1 MPDFDK
7 DLNPIL
13 ANTDTS
19 PLDLPNPATPVPHSY
34 ADLGGG
40 RGAQGSAMDSFFGN
54 GPVVSNM
61 LPTVTAKELYENR
74 RYGTYASNIIDL
86 EDQKAYAQSGWDK
99 AANGILKG
107 LNLAGTTV
115 AGSFGMLVG
124 AAKAPFSGRLADIWD
139 NPIMRE
145 LDEWNN
151 EVDQVYLPNYYTNAE
166 NNAAWY
172 STDNWFKTN
181 WLFDKLIKNSGFAVG
196 AMVSGNIANAGLIRA
211 GAALGKAAA
220 AGATAAEASQAFKLF
235 TPLLKNTSRAFSAGK
250 NIEAAAVLEKEISSI
265 ADITAKSSKLA
276 EIAKQTNK
284 FANFG
289 DTGRRTLVAAYSSA
303 GEASFEALQ
312 TSNQYRDGLIE
323 DYKSKHGGLDPVGE
337 DLDNINEMS
346 EKVGKTS
353 FFGNLALLSV
363 TEYVQLP
370 KLLGSNYSSSR
381 QAANSLLGRTDDVL
395 MKDGKYIAAPRST
408 TKFGKVYDKITDVG
422 KYVFDP
428 KEAAQEIGQYALQV
442 GTNNYFNKAY
452 QTNVADEWVDGFL
465 YGFVGRGE
473 DGEGVGAFVS
483 KEGMESAL
491 MGGLTGGLMQARG
504 TFQESRAT
512 KNNTQQFLSQI
523 NTAPSF
529 QKAFKER
536 MQAINRGVVLQQQ
549 QQDAIVQG
557 DKLEAKD
564 LDADMMHNYLAPRI
578 KYGRFGMVLDDIAE
592 LRTQAMSEKGFGSLK
607 EEGVAN
613 INDTVDTYLARLSLF
628 ENTAKNIEELYKSL
642 NLRYGGQIDE
652 SGRRLYTDEVIDK
665 MVYAASKVA
674 DYDLRIPQVAENLVN
689 SNIRIEDAIKT
700 SIDGPVED
708 SKKAEIDV
716 LSQIDGTNSLNK
728 DELKLDFFE
737 VRELNARRKKFLDE
751 YNDIKSKPAE
761 YREAE
766 AIPDQPV
773 DENVE
778 KTTVKIKTVS
788 GEEEY
793 EIGTEYFLG
802 KVVKKDDKGNVFNL
816 FPKLTILGENEDG
829 TIKIKDSNGKLH
841 DMTRNELLG
850 YKLGK
855 VSDTL
860 TNKKAKWFLENSKNI
875 FEFNFG
881 KGKKVQGTLRYSHKE
896 GILEFTY
903 VNSKGE
909 EKSIE
914 VTGDQFVAKNGFL
927 DPMIKKVG
935 EYTASEQ
942 QLLEQFAAQQDPRK
956 VDKRAARLSVLN
968 ELFEEVDKNQKKV
981 TTLLEQKKNEFETIS
996 KELKTLE
1003 EKIASGDL
1011 TKRNNFKAS
1020 TNRAI
1025 KAANRLSRMQEQ
1037 LRLEIESLEAERDEA
1052 ELTLQ
1057 WISDVADNIDELPT
1071 DSKEFLEEI
1080 KSSVSLVEDYIL
1092 STGKTIN
1099 DLSDLVNRAE
1109 EALESAIDMLRGWI
1123 NQFEKAYPKVP
1134 TILGQEW
1141 VDFLKA
1147 NPNFLKLAPKFKED
1161 LAMLEDIVAQT
1172 EDFTIKPKE
1181 EEIKNLRD
1189 KIENLQEGL
1198 AFAEKELKIKALI
1211 VSRFEQV
1218 AKDYQKQEEQKAR
1231 ILKNEA
1237 LIAEV
1242 LGSAD
1247 PGLQTRAY
1255 DSSYEAVPKK
1265 SDIAVVTSTKVPS
1278 KSDQPHVKR
1287 ANLFGIKFPKL
1298 KNRNKIKGVVI
1309 SAKNEAEFGLGGL
1322 TQHLKE
1328 VSDLPEAEKAKID
1341 PSKTVALVMVVETK
1355 SGSYRPVDVDGNVI
1369 DEPSFDNAIYQAFPD
1384 PSLEWSEQYGGGSMF
1399 RKETA
1404 DNKTRLDYYK
1414 GEYAAWHSEM
1424 LNNPTNLPHSIEA
1437 SFGKPEIPTKLDESG
1452 KEVKLYDTRTPVS
1465 NAGLINESDLQ
1476 TAPVIFIPTTNN
1488 IVSKGSTFFDS
1499 PLGRPFLKLA
1509 NAYVKLM
1516 NRKLTS
1522 NEASTIYDA
1531 IYQLS
1536 LDVNENG
1543 NAKSEKSKRLINWLK
1558 SIIYWGTPKNVA
1570 GYNSV
1575 FFDRTEEGLKIFFSG
1590 KEKSYFFTPQ
1600 SIKDNKDEILTIL
1613 GGMYNNINSGL
1624 TDKDDLW
1631 NQPYEEIIGFDKDG
1645 NPIARE
1651 VDGKAY
1657 WPNYQTYLLSGKG
1670 RKPEELPLSVQMRP
1684 LADEN
1689 DVNRDGVY
1697 FTLTDTA
1704 DTERYNKPPKPV
1716 TPLTPVGAAPVVAPA
1731 QKPLPAENPPVTP
1744 AVTAQ
1749 ATLDFKLNGSENT
1762 IAIGNNGDATFT
1774 LDINKYIDSNG
1785 AEGFGVTAKGE
1796 TVQALMTNK
1805 GYTQEQAVDAIN
1817 KYIASKVKPIVDAEI
1832 ARRQAPVAPA
1842 PQAAPVVTDA
1852 ARVIGVDYVIENK
1865 EITVDHPK
1873 GETATP
1879 IIDYKAAP
1887 KESYEGTKVKVLNT
1901 IADTVEAEVTYPD
1914 GEKFTET
1921 FDRIDFENKVFKIAA
1936 AEEVKPAEPAPAPVT
1951 AEPAKTATP
1960 SAADMAL
1967 IREQM
1972 RNMSAKTPLRKKI
1985 EQEVKNFKPENWN
1998 KVEKWLKANFPNIP
2012 VYRVKNI
2019 IQATNGQQAWGM
2031 FKDGAIYIYENA
2043 EVGTAYHEVFHA
2055 VWRMFSDPVEQAAV
2069 IAEVKARKGMEN
2081 ATEED
2086 IEELLAEEFRDYV
2099 QFKKVP
2105 GKPAKGR
2112 PYIVKLFN
2120 DMVNFIKEFF
2130 TGKKAKSNTEELFKK
2145 IGSGYYANSNTYQ
2158 SSLAFAKQG
2167 IIDVEEAYASSDSA
2181 FRIKGIPANEVNDIM
2196 QQMTYTTLT
2205 DLIRDNK
2212 SLFTIPKL
2220 KRENRKELY
2229 ERLLADMQETVLGSA
2244 KAAEANVLNG
2254 TFTEAQAQPFYDS
2267 AFTLWKKVT
2276 DNWEDIKKKH
2286 EEYLKMYDIEFD
2298 ENDQVQ
2304 MTSDERSKETG
2315 WMDAT
2320 KIDSFKKANGAIKLL
2335 LSTIPI
2341 VTNNND
2347 FVYSNIN
2354 GVRLL
2359 PTSQV
2364 FMSLMNNLH
2373 TSLTIDEMMERLRDM
2388 AKNDPN
2394 YRTLYSRLTNTSYKS
2409 DTLDLGNI
2417 SEVHDGQLL
2426 AAFWRTFKKQNPDV
2440 KNVYIFENG
2449 DIEVGDSSLSTAARQ
2464 VASEYVEN
2472 FKKVLTGTNPYFT
2485 YSNERKAYI
2494 GKPEG
2499 IKDVKEGF
2507 KKASNEIELIDRM
2520 IAFLD
2525 TIGIDFKRD
2534 EIVKLPGD
2542 KQDTFKAS
2550 VNGIIA
2556 SIEKAKNIAT
2566 ISGKVLDF
2574 QGRFMSLSTL
2584 RAAINNPEF
2593 DSTFFNVKGERVQ
2606 SFIGTNAS
2614 SDLFDALSQV
2624 QNKSELANTP
2634 YAYLLTDEFAQ
2645 FSVIMDKMFNKE
2657 TGDRIKRTEDILKP
2671 GYVDGTVNQKNGK
2684 KKESSKLNYKER
2696 LVQEINMNL
2705 KGYYYNLVPGDASIE
2720 WMTYMTNHVSAES
2733 LLSGFSRANDIF
2745 KGYFLSEFA
2754 LAKSNRPIASL
2765 KGRKETD
2772 LRFLKPILGEELHN
2786 QIIKEKGT
2794 PEEVYSKYERKIN
2807 KALEDFI
2814 TKDADNTKASL
2825 FDYGIIKPS
2834 EKGYNVENIA
2844 FSETE
2849 QLTDAVLN
2857 RQLNALS
2864 INYMINNIEM
2874 HKLLYSDP
2882 YQYKDELKRVKSFNS
2897 PRQAIINGSK
2907 PMNAAF
2913 NNIWNKGRDAN
2924 DIGRT
2929 NFIRDYFRTATIED
2943 VLSTS
2948 DLQDYGVFEET
2959 DGGGIISFKAY
2970 RNFRIR
2976 AGEWNDEEEQQFIYD
2991 VAYEKIQKKLPLNS
3005 EEQKRYDKGNP
3016 KVQSAYTPL
3025 KPIVSGNKANGK
3037 SYNDVLLDKFALY
3050 PLSYRVAH
3058 ELNSKSNAVK
3068 QHDKMQKEDID
3079 YTVFGTGRK
3088 VGAEKLNP
3096 IYNEDGSFN
3105 NAEYEGII
3113 NVPFGIMSIQ
3123 SEVPSKDTPLVT
3135 RGSQATKLVTMDYME
3150 AGVPTDFQTGKD
3162 FNTRFKAWK
3171 ALKTEEAKE
3180 KASPLYKEIKNNQT
3194 LLTETMKEGFFQ
3206 LMKEMGIT
3214 ESVSK
3219 GIKSF
3224 KITNFD
3230 KAAKTLRGEI
3240 LKREV
3245 NDNIEDALA
3254 GFLNGEAVLEATP
3267 AYQQVRNILYSIAD
3281 KRVISPKISGGQKVQ
3296 IPSTFFEENRLKAEG
3311 KEGKAFSSE
3320 ILEFYKDEDGKRVC
3334 EIMVGRWFNTSM
3346 SDEALL
3352 EYLNNTPEG
3361 QKVLAGVAF
3370 RIPTQKQNSIDV
3382 FRIKKFLPKEFGD
3395 SVVIPSA
3402 LVKKVGSDFD
3412 IDKLSIYFKNVLVNA
3427 KGEPKIVPFFGYG
3440 EQAKK
3445 KISEW
3450 LITNELETLFDV
3462 NKEDPNAIDNLTQ
3475 EDEEKDLADID
3486 KYYKKSLE
3494 NAYIESMEKL
3504 ITHPLN
3510 FKRLTTP
3517 NSADQ
3522 LKNLSKKITKKLGFE
3537 AFDYSSTSNMLSRR
3551 FMSRLRHA
3559 FVTGKYAI
3567 GIAAV
3572 SQTNHSL
3579 NQRQPIY
3586 IDINRFDNLDAVDKH
3601 WLTTGTGRR
3610 EDIDIKFDKFNMIE
3624 VDGKM
3629 VPTLSMIENAAGQ
3642 DISDINGQFID
3653 GYVDISK
3660 GPWIM
3665 ELGATPNV
3673 ASTWLF
3679 LAKVGV
3685 PIDTIANFMNQPIVR
3700 DYLRSIESAGY
3711 SYLFMEDFV
3720 TLAKDNYKS
3729 NSVIS
3734 KKSLPSSAA
3743 LFEMVGNKELDNE
3756 QKAQQQFILD
3766 EFLKYAKMAEQ
3777 LFNVTQGSNFDT
3789 STFNDPY
3796 LVFKKEQQL
3805 IKAQRSIISS
3815 VDKILESSFI
3825 GPLYTTILDVRKSF
3839 AEILKSD
3846 QPAVRDVVQT
3856 VLMDYIDLPDNEFVQ
3871 VARKVVNDLFDW
3883 AVQIDRKLNTQV
3895 QNILLS
3901 DNNAAKEITDFVTP
3915 IVNNDQHPLFN
3926 NLVVKSL
3933 IPKFADAKDS
3943 GKTNNLKIKNKDNKV
3958 YDQNKMIYA
3967 FQELREYLKAEN
3979 SPLYG
3984 KLVRLAVLQSGLS
3997 NSPISFTSLIPYEDF
4012 KEIYNKTI
4020 STLETF
4026 PNLKNFAD
4034 LKVFQ
4039 RNNWNNDDYVP
4050 YRKGRL
4056 RLNEIFMSSYY
4067 TELSFGS
4074 KEDLTR
4080 DIKAGRI
4087 PQVIRIDSRSAQA
4100 DSDVIVYSWEVGTK
4114 KEIREKRAKGDFSFI
4129 QKGLFK
4135 KVYTGNDP
4143 LIYPGKKGNSQYI
4156 YKMINAWGDSFRAN
4170 EFYDSARKSVV
4181 DNGFLKVNNEV
4192 SDETIVAYFEG
4203 SVPAEVTSKPVPPK
4217 PTTENPETSVTP
4229 REQEIKDKIELFEM
4243 VVNSGNAKPEDYKIL
4258 NALYTELGKI
4268 VKSKC

>member
-40 RGAQGSAMDSFFGN
+40 KAQGAIDSFFGN

-61 LPTVTAKELYENR
+61 LPTVSARELYENR
-74 RYGTYASNIIDL
+74 RYGTYSSDIIDI

-99 AANGILKG
+99 AANGVLKG

-115 AGSFGMLVG
+115 AGSFGMLLG

-139 NPIMRE
+139 NPIMRS

-151 EVDQVYLPNYYTNAE
+151 EVDQYYLPNYYTNVE
-166 NNAAWY
+166 KNAAWY

-196 AMVSGNIANAGLIRA
+196 AMVSGNIANAGLLRA
-211 GAALGKAAA
+211 GASLGRAAA

-235 TPLLKNTSRAFSAGK
+235 TPVLRNTARAFSAGK
-250 NIEAAAVLEKEISSI
+250 NIEAAAILEKEISSI
-265 ADITAKSSKLA
+265 ADITARSSKLA
-276 EIAKQTNK
+276 EIAKQANK
-284 FANFG
+284 FAGIG
-289 DTGRRTLVAAYSSA
+289 DTGRRTLIAAYSSA
-303 GEASFEALQ
+303 GESSFEALQ
-312 TSNQYRDGLIE
+312 TANQYRDGLIE
-323 DYKSKHGGLDPVGE
+323 DYKSKHGGLDPTGE
-337 DLDNINEMS
+337 DLDNINEMA

-353 FFGNLALLSV
+353 FFGNMALLSV

-370 KLLGSNYSSSR
+370 KILGSSYSSSR

-395 MKDGKYIAAPRST
+395 MKDGKYIAAPSAT
-408 TKFGKVYDKITDVG
+408 TRFGKVYDKVTGVG
-422 KYVFDP
+422 RYIFDP
-428 KEAAQEIGQYALQV
+428 KEAAQELGQYALQV

-452 QTNVADEWVDGFL
+452 QSKAADEWVDGFL

-491 MGGLTGGLMQARG
+491 MGGLTGGLMQAKG
-504 TFQESRAT
+504 TFQETRAT

-523 NTAPSF
+523 NSAPSF
-529 QKAFKER
+529 QKAFQER
-536 MQAINRGVVLQQQ
+536 LQAINRGVVLQQQ
-549 QQDAIVQG
+549 QQDAVIQG

-564 LDADMMHNYLAPRI
+564 LDADIMHNYLAPRI
-578 KYGRFGMVLDDIAE
+578 KYGRFDMVMDDIAE
-592 LRTQAMSEKGFGSLK
+592 LRSQAMTEQGLASLK
-607 EEGVAN
+607 EQGMAN
-613 INDTVDTYLARLSLF
+613 INDTVDTYMARLSAF

-642 NLRYGGQIDE
+642 NLRYGGQLDDQ
-652 SGRRLYTDEVIDK
+652 GRRLYTDDVIDK

-674 DYDLRIPQVAENLVN
+674 DYDLRIPQVASSLVN
-689 SNIRIEDAIKT
+689 KGIVLEDALDAAVRGTEEEAQKSETDIMSK
-700 SIDGPVED
+700 IDGLE
-708 SKKAEIDV
+708 
-716 LSQIDGTNSLNK
+716 SLDK
-728 DELKLDFFE
+728 DNLKRDFIE
-737 VRELNARRKKFLDE
+737 TRELTLRRKKFLDE
-751 YNDIKSKPAE
+751 YNDIKDKPQE
-761 YREAE
+761 YREADSV
-766 AIPDQPV
+766 PDQPDDESV
-773 DENVE
+773 D
-778 KTTVKIKTVS
+778 KTKIKIKTKT
-788 GEEEY
+788 GEDEF

-802 KVVKKDDKGNVFNL
+802 RVVKNDKDGNEVYG
-816 FPKLTILGENEDG
+816 FPRLTILGENEDG

-841 DMTRNELLG
+841 DMTKAELANF
-850 YKLGK
+850 KLGK
-855 VSDTL
+855 VSTTL
-860 TNKKAKWFLENSKNI
+860 ANKKAKYYLENVNNL

-881 KGKKVQGTLRYSHKE
+881 KGNKVTGRLEYSPKE
-896 GILEFTY
+896 GILEFVY
-903 VNSKGE
+903 KNKKGE
-909 EKSIE
+909 TKTIE
-914 VTGDQFVAKNGFL
+914 VTGDQFVPRNGFL
-927 DPMIKKVG
+927 DPMIKKIG
-935 EYTASEQ
+935 ELTAAER
-942 QLLEQFAAQQDPRK
+942 QLTEQFAAEQDSRK
-956 VDKRAARLSVLN
+956 IDKRAARLQILN
-968 ELFEEVDKNQKKV
+968 DLFEEVDVNYKRATK
-981 TTLLEQKKNEFETIS
+981 LLEQKKNELSTITS
-996 KELKTLE
+996 ELKVLE
-1003 EKIASGDL
+1003 EKIASGDI
-1011 TKRNNFKAS
+1011 TKRNNFKSS
-1020 TNRAI
+1020 TNKAI

-1037 LRLEIESLEAERDEA
+1037 LRLEIESLEAERSEA
-1052 ELTLQ
+1052 EMALE
-1057 WISDVADNIDELPT
+1057 WISDLASNLDELPT
-1071 DSKEFLEEI
+1071 DSREFLSELKEQKTI
-1080 KSSVSLVEDYIL
+1080 LEDLIL
-1092 STGKTIN
+1092 ENGKTIN
-1099 DLSDLVNRAE
+1099 DLSDLINRAE
-1109 EALESAIDMLRGWI
+1109 DSIKSAVDLLRRWI
-1123 NQFEKAYPKVP
+1123 NQFEQAYPKVP
-1134 TILGQEW
+1134 TVLGQEW

-1161 LAMLEDIVAQT
+1161 LAMLEDMVSQV

-1181 EEIKNLRD
+1181 EEVAELRSELEKLQDSIK
-1189 KIENLQEGL
+1189 E
-1198 AFAEKELKIKALI
+1198 AEQQLKIKNAI
-1211 VSRFEQV
+1211 VEKFEQV
-1218 AKDYQKQEEQKAR
+1218 AREYKKQEEQKAR
-1231 ILKNEA
+1231 ILNNEA

-1255 DSSYEAVPKK
+1255 DSSYEPVPKK

-1278 KSDQPHVKR
+1278 NSNQPHVKR
-1287 ANLFGIKFPKL
+1287 ANLFGVKFPKL
-1298 KNRNKIKGVVI
+1298 KNRSKIKGVIV
-1309 SAKNEAEFGLGGL
+1309 SAKNEADFGLGGL
-1322 TQHLKE
+1322 TQHLKD
-1328 VSDLPEAEKAKID
+1328 VSDLPEAEKAKLD

-1369 DEPSFDNAIYQAFPD
+1369 DEPSVDNAIYQAFPD

-1404 DNKTRLDYYK
+1404 ENKTRLDYYK
-1414 GEYAAWHSEM
+1414 GEYAAWHSEI

-1437 SFGKPEIPTKLDESG
+1437 SFGKPDIPTRLDESG
-1452 KEVKLYDTRTPVS
+1452 KEIKVYDTRTPVAD
-1465 NAGLINESDLQ
+1465 AGLINETDLQ
-1476 TAPVIFIPTTNN
+1476 TAPVVYIPTTNN
-1488 IVSKGSTFFDS
+1488 VVSKGSTFFDS

-1522 NEASTIYDA
+1522 NEASTIYEA

-1536 LDVNENG
+1536 LDIDKNG
-1543 NAKSEKSKRLINWLK
+1543 NAKSEESKRLINWLK

-1645 NPIARE
+1645 KPVVRE
-1651 VDGKAY
+1651 VDGNPY

-1689 DVNRDGVY
+1689 DVNRDGIY
-1697 FTLTDTA
+1697 FTLTDTV

-1716 TPLTPVGAAPVVAPA
+1716 TPLTPVGATPA
-1731 QKPLPAENPPVTP
+1731 AKPIPAEAPSATPV
-1744 AVTAQ
+1744 VTAQ
-1749 ATLDFKLNGSENT
+1749 ATSDFDLNGGENT
-1762 IAIGNNGDATFT
+1762 IAIGNNGDSTFT
-1774 LDINKYIDSNG
+1774 LNIDEYITSNG
-1785 AEGFGVTAKGE
+1785 AKGFSVTAKGE
-1796 TVQALMTNK
+1796 TVQALMANK
-1805 GYTQEQAVDAIN
+1805 GYTQEQAVDAIT
-1817 KYIASKVKPIVDAEI
+1817 KYIGSRIKPVVDAEI
-1832 ARRQAPVAPA
+1832 AKRQAPVEE
-1842 PQAAPVVTDA
+1842 APVV
-1852 ARVIGVDYVIENK
+1852 G
-1865 EITVDHPK
+1865 
-1873 GETATP
+1873 
-1879 IIDYKAAP
+1879 
-1887 KESYEGTKVKVLNT
+1887 
-1901 IADTVEAEVTYPD
+1901 
-1914 GEKFTET
+1914 
-1921 FDRIDFENKVFKIAA
+1921 
-1936 AEEVKPAEPAPAPVT
+1936 EEVKPAEPAPAAPV
-1951 AEPAKTATP
+1951 EPAKIIPP

-1985 EQEVKNFKPENWN
+1985 EQDIKKFKPENWS
-1998 KVEKWLKANFPNIP
+1998 KVEKWLKTNFPNIP

-2069 IAEVKARKGMEN
+2069 IAEVRSRKGMEN
-2081 ATEED
+2081 ATEEE

-2105 GKPAKGR
+2105 GKPDKGR
-2112 PYIVKLFN
+2112 PYILKLFT
-2120 DMVNFIKEFF
+2120 DMINFIKEFF
-2130 TGKKAKSNTEELFKK
+2130 TGNKAKTNTEELFKK
-2145 IGSGYYANSNTYQ
+2145 IGSGYYAKSNTYQ
-2158 SSLAFAKQG
+2158 SSLAFAKRG
-2167 IIDVEEAYASSDSA
+2167 IIDIEEAYASSDSA
-2181 FRIKGIPANEVNDIM
+2181 FRIKGIPANEVHEIM

-2205 DLIRDNK
+2205 DLIKDNK

-2220 KRENRKELY
+2220 KGENKAKLY
-2229 ERLLADMQETVLGSA
+2229 ERLLADMQETVLQPA
-2244 KAAEANVLNG
+2244 KAAEALVDDKKL
-2254 TFTEAQAQPFYDS
+2254 TAEQAQPVYDS
-2267 AFTLWKKVT
+2267 AFALWKKVT

-2286 EEYLKMYDIEFD
+2286 EEYLKTYDIEFD
-2298 ENDQVQ
+2298 ENDQLQ
-2304 MTSDERSKETG
+2304 MTSDERSKESG

-2354 GVRLL
+2354 GVKLL

-2373 TSLTIDEMMERLRDM
+2373 TSRTIDDMMERLRDM

-2394 YRTLYSRLTNTSYKS
+2394 YRTLYLRLTNTSYDS
-2409 DTLDLGNI
+2409 NTLDLANI
-2417 SEVHDGQLL
+2417 SEVHDGQIL

-2449 DIEVGDSSLSTAARQ
+2449 DIEVGDSTLASAARQ

-2472 FKKVLTGTNPYFT
+2472 FKKVLAGTNPYFT
-2485 YSNERKAYI
+2485 YSTERKAYI

-2507 KKASNEIELIDRM
+2507 KKASNESELLDRM
-2520 IAFLD
+2520 IAFLG
-2525 TIGIDFKRD
+2525 TIGIDFKKQ

-2556 SIEKAKNIAT
+2556 SIEKSENIAT
-2566 ISGKVLDF
+2566 ISGKVLAF
-2574 QGRFMSLSTL
+2574 QGRLLGLSTI
-2584 RAAINNPEF
+2584 RASIDNPEF

-2606 SFIGTNAS
+2606 SFIGTNAA
-2614 SDLFDALSQV
+2614 SDLFDVLSQV
-2624 QNKSELANTP
+2624 QNKSELAKTP
-2634 YAYLLTDEFAQ
+2634 YAYLLTDEYSQ
-2645 FSVIMDKMFNKE
+2645 FSVIMDKIFNKQ
-2657 TGDRIKRTEDILKP
+2657 TGDRIARTEDILKP

-2696 LVQEINMNL
+2696 LIQEINMNL
-2705 KGYYYNLVPGDASIE
+2705 KGYYYNLIPGDASLE
-2720 WMTYMTNHVSAES
+2720 WMTYMTNHVSADS
-2733 LLSGFSRANDIF
+2733 LLSGFSRVNEIF

-2754 LAKSNRPIASL
+2754 LAKSDRPIASV

-2772 LRFLKPILGEELHN
+2772 LRFFKPILGEELHN
-2786 QIIKEKGT
+2786 EIIKEKGT
-2794 PEEVYSKYERKIN
+2794 PEEVYNKYEKKIN
-2807 KALEDFI
+2807 KALENFI
-2814 TKDADNTKASL
+2814 TKDANDTKAVL

-2834 EKGYNVENIA
+2834 EKGYVIENVA
-2844 FSETE
+2844 FAETE
-2849 QLTDAVLN
+2849 ELTDAVLN

-2864 INYMINNIEM
+2864 INYAINNIEM

-2882 YQYKDELKRVKSFNS
+2882 YQYKDELKRIKSFNS

-2907 PMNAAF
+2907 QMNAAF
-2913 NNIWNKGRDAN
+2913 DNIYNKWLDAN

-2929 NFIRDYFRTATIED
+2929 NFIRDYFRTTTLED
-2943 VLSTS
+2943 VISTS
-2948 DLQDYGVFEET
+2948 DLEDYGTFEET

-2991 VAYEKIQKKLPLNS
+2991 IAYEKTQKKLPLTS
-3005 EEQKRYDKGNP
+3005 AEQKRYDKGNP
-3016 KVQSAYTPL
+3016 KIQSAYTPI

-3037 SYNDVLLDKFALY
+3037 SYNDVMLDKFALY

-3058 ELNSKSNAVK
+3058 ELNVNSNAVK
-3068 QHDKMQKEDID
+3068 QYDKMQREDID
-3079 YTVFGTGRK
+3079 YVVFNTGRK

-3105 NAEYEGII
+3105 NAEYEGLV
-3113 NVPFGIMSIQ
+3113 NVPFGIISIQ
-3123 SEVPSKDTPLVT
+3123 SEVPSKDEAYVT

-3150 AGVPTDFQTGKD
+3150 AGVPTDFESGKD
-3162 FNTRFKAWK
+3162 FNTRFKAWS
-3171 ALKTEEAKE
+3171 ALKTEDAKE

-3194 LLTETMKEGFFQ
+3194 LLMETMKEGFSQ
-3206 LMKEMGIT
+3206 LLKEMGIT
-3214 ESVSK
+3214 ESVDSK
-3219 GIKSF
+3219 GVKSF
-3224 KITNFD
+3224 KITNFE
-3230 KAAKTLRGEI
+3230 KVAKTLRSEI
-3240 LKREV
+3240 LKREI
-3245 NDNIEDALA
+3245 NDNINDALT

-3311 KEGKAFSSE
+3311 KEGRVFSASDDV
-3320 ILEFYKDEDGKRVC
+3320 LGFYKDEDGKRVC

-3346 SDEALL
+3346 SDDELL
-3352 EYLNNTPEG
+3352 DYLNNTPEG

-3440 EQAKK
+3440 EQAKN
-3445 KISEW
+3445 KINEW
-3450 LITNELETLFDV
+3450 LVNNELLTLFDV
-3462 NKEDPNAIDNLTQ
+3462 KKEDPNAIENLTE

-3504 ITHPLN
+3504 ITHPSN

-3522 LKNLSKKITKKLGFE
+3522 MKGLAKEITKKLGFE
-3537 AFDYSSTSNMLSRR
+3537 AFDYSSTGNMLSRR

-3579 NQRQPIY
+3579 NQREPIY
-3586 IDINRFDNLDAVDKH
+3586 IDINRFDNLDAVDKY

-3610 EDIDIKFDKFNMIE
+3610 EDINIKFDKFNMIE
-3624 VDGKM
+3624 MDGRM
-3629 VPTLSMIENAAGQ
+3629 VPTLSMIENASGQ
-3642 DISDINGQFID
+3642 DISDIIGQFID

-3679 LAKVGV
+3679 LTKIGV
-3685 PIDTIANFMNQPIVR
+3685 PIDTVAYFMNQPIVR

-3720 TLAKDNYKS
+3720 NDAKAKYDSSAK
-3729 NSVIS
+3729 IP
-3734 KKSLPSSAA
+3734 KQSLPSSKELAK
-3743 LFEMVGNKELDNE
+3743 MVGNKDLTTD

-3805 IKAQRSIISS
+3805 IKAQKSIISS

-3825 GPLYTTILDVRKSF
+3825 GPLYTTILDIRKSF

-3856 VLMDYIDLPDNEFVQ
+3856 VLMDYIDLPDREFVQ

-3883 AVQIDRKLNTQV
+3883 AVQIDRKLNLQV

-3901 DNNAAKEITDFVTP
+3901 KDNAATEITNFITP
-3915 IVNNDQHPLFN
+3915 IANNNEHPLSN
-3926 NLVVKSL
+3926 NLVIKSL

-3943 GKTNNLKIKNKDNKV
+3943 GKPNNLKIKNKDNKV
-3958 YDQNKMIYA
+3958 YDQNQMIYA
-3967 FQELREYLKAEN
+3967 FQELRDYLKAEN

-4026 PNLKNFAD
+4026 PNLRNFAD
-4034 LKVFQ
+4034 LNVFQ
-4039 RNNWNNDDYVP
+4039 RNNWNDNDLVP

-4056 RLNEIFMSSYY
+4056 KFNPIYMSSYY
-4067 TELSFGS
+4067 SEFSFGS

-4080 DIKAGRI
+4080 DVKAKRI
-4087 PQVIRIDSRSAQA
+4087 PQVIKLYSKSAQA
-4100 DSDVIVYSWEVGTK
+4100 NSDIIVYSWEVGTTKEK
-4114 KEIREKRAKGDFSFI
+4114 KEKRAKGDFSFI
-4129 QKGLFK
+4129 KKGLFK

-4143 LIYPGKKGNSQYI
+4143 LIYPDRKGNPQYI

-4170 EFYDSARKSVV
+4170 EFYDVANKSVIENGFEKV
-4181 DNGFLKVNNEV
+4181 IDDNGKSIEA
-4192 SDETIVAYFEG
+4192 SDDTIIAYFTG
-4203 SVPAEVTSKPVPPK
+4203 SVPAQIATAPK
-4217 PTTENPETSVTP
+4217 PTIENPETSIDP
-4229 REQEIKDKIELFEM
+4229 REKEIKDKIELFET

-4268 VKSKC
+4268 IQSKC

>member
-13 ANTDTS
+13 VNTDTS
-19 PLDLPNPATPVPHSY
+19 PLNLPNPATPVPNAY

-40 RGAQGSAMDSFFGN
+40 KGAQRSATDSFFGN

-74 RYGTYASNIIDL
+74 RYGTYSSDIIDI
-86 EDQKAYAQSGWDK
+86 EDQKAYAQSNWDK
-99 AANGILKG
+99 AANGVLKG

-115 AGSFGMLVG
+115 AGSFGMLLG

-139 NPIMRE
+139 NPVMRS

-151 EVDQVYLPNYYTNAE
+151 EVDQTYLPNYYTKAE
-166 NNAAWY
+166 NNANWY

-181 WLFDKLIKNSGFAVG
+181 FLFDKLIKNSGFAVG
-196 AMVSGNIANAGLIRA
+196 AMLSGNIANAGLVRA
-211 GAALGKAAA
+211 GSLLGRAAA
-220 AGATAAEASQAFKLF
+220 AGATAAESSQAFKLF
-235 TPLLKNTSRAFSAGK
+235 TPLLKNTAKAFSAGK
-250 NIEAAAVLEKEISSI
+250 NIEAAAVLEKELSSI
-265 ADITAKSSKLA
+265 ADITSKSSKIA

-284 FANFG
+284 FASFG

-312 TSNQYRDGLIE
+312 TANQYRDGLIE
-323 DYKSKHGGLDPVGE
+323 DYKSTHGGLDPVGQ
-337 DLDNINEMS
+337 DLDMINEMS

-370 KLLGSNYSSSR
+370 KLLGSTYSSSR
-381 QAANSLLGRTDDVL
+381 QAANSLLGRVDDVL
-395 MKDGKYIAAPRST
+395 VKDGKYIAAPSST
-408 TKFGKVYDKITDVG
+408 TRFGKLYDKVTGIG
-422 KYVFDP
+422 RYVFDP
-428 KEAAQEIGQYALQV
+428 KEAFQEIGQYALQV
-442 GTNNYFNKAY
+442 GTQNYFNKAY
-452 QTNVADEWVDGFL
+452 QTNAADEWVDGFL
-465 YGFVGRGE
+465 YGFAGRGE
-473 DGEGVGAFVS
+473 GGEGVGAFVS
-483 KEGMESAL
+483 KEGMESGFL
-491 MGGLTGGLMQARG
+491 GGITGGLMQARG

-512 KNNTQQFLSQI
+512 QNNTQAFLSQI

-529 QKAFKER
+529 QKAFQER
-536 MQAINRGVVLQQQ
+536 MQAINRGVILQKQQQ
-549 QQDAIVQG
+549 EAVVQG

-578 KYGRFGMVLDDIAE
+578 KYGRFDMIMDDIAD
-592 LRTQAMSEKGFGSLK
+592 LKAQGVTEKGLASLK
-607 EEGVAN
+607 EEGMAN
-613 INDTVDTYLARLSLF
+613 INDTVDTYMARLSLF
-628 ENTAKNIEELYKSL
+628 EETAKNTEQLYKSL
-642 NLRYGGQIDE
+642 NLRYGGQLDE
-652 SGRRLYTDEVIDK
+652 NGKRLYTDDVIDK

-674 DYDLRIPQVAENLVN
+674 DYDLRIPQVAQNLLN
-689 SNIRIEDAIKT
+689 SGIVIEDAIT
-700 SIDGPVED
+700 AAIQGTEEEA
-708 SKKAEIDV
+708 KKSEEEV
-716 LSQIDGTNSLNK
+716 LLQIDKLESINK
-728 DELKLDFFE
+728 DNLKLDFAE
-737 VRELNARRKKFLDE
+737 TRELSLRRKKFLDE
-751 YNDIKSKPAE
+751 YNDIKDKPAE

-766 AIPDQPV
+766 SVPNQPT
-773 DENVE
+773 DEGVE
-778 KTTVKIKTVS
+778 KTTIKIKTKS

-802 KVVKKDDKGNVFNL
+802 KVVKKDEKGNVFNL

-829 TIKIKDSNGKLH
+829 TIKVKDSNGKLH

-855 VSDTL
+855 VSETL
-860 TNKKAKWFLENSKNI
+860 TNKKAKWFLENSRNI

-881 KGKKVQGTLRYSHKE
+881 KGKKVQGTLKYSPKE

-903 VNSKGE
+903 VNNKGE

-914 VTGDQFVAKNGFL
+914 VTGDQFVARNGFL

-942 QLLEQFAAQQDPRK
+942 QLLEQFAAQQDSRK

-968 ELFEEVDKNQKKV
+968 NLFEEVSENQNRANK
-981 TTLLEQKKNEFETIS
+981 LLEQKKNELETIS

-1003 EKIASGDL
+1003 EKIASGDI
-1011 TKRNNFKAS
+1011 TKRNNFKSS
-1020 TNRAI
+1020 TNKAI

-1037 LRLEIESLEAERDEA
+1037 LRLEIESLEAERSEA
-1052 ELTLQ
+1052 ELTLE
-1057 WISDVADNIDELPT
+1057 WISDLASNIDELPT
-1071 DSKEFLEEI
+1071 DSREFLAELKEQRNA
-1080 KSSVSLVEDYIL
+1080 LEDLIL
-1092 STGKTIN
+1092 ENGNTIN
-1099 DLSDLVNRAE
+1099 DLSNLIDRAE
-1109 EALESAIDMLRGWI
+1109 DALQSAIDLLRGWV

-1134 TILGQEW
+1134 TVLGQEW

-1147 NPNFLKLAPKFKED
+1147 NPNFLKLAPKFKDD
-1161 LAMLEDIVAQT
+1161 LAMLEDMVAQI
-1172 EDFTIKPKE
+1172 EDFTIKPTE
-1181 EEIKNLRD
+1181 EEIANLR
-1189 KIENLQEGL
+1189 
-1198 AFAEKELKIKALI
+1198 AELEKVQDSIKDAEQQLKIKDLI
-1211 VSRFEQV
+1211 VSRFEQA
-1218 AKDYQKQEEQKAR
+1218 AKEYQKQEEQKRR

-1265 SDIAVVTSTKVPS
+1265 SDVAVVTSTKVPS

-1298 KNRNKIKGVVI
+1298 KNRNKIKGVVV

-1322 TQHLKE
+1322 TQHLKD
-1328 VSDLPEAEKAKID
+1328 VSDLPEAEKAKLD

-1384 PSLEWSEQYGGGSMF
+1384 PSLEWSKEYGGGTMF
-1399 RKETA
+1399 RKDTPQ
-1404 DNKTRLDYYK
+1404 DRVDYYK
-1414 GEYAAWHSEM
+1414 KEYAEWHSEM
-1424 LNNPTNLPHSIEA
+1424 LDNPTNLPHSIEA
-1437 SFGKPEIPTKLDESG
+1437 SFGKPEIPVRLDESG
-1452 KEVKLYDTRTPVS
+1452 KEVKLYDTRTPVAD
-1465 NAGLINESDLQ
+1465 AGLINESDLQ
-1476 TAPVIFIPTTNN
+1476 TAPVVFIPTTNN
-1488 IVSKGSTFFDS
+1488 VVSKGSTFFDS

-1516 NRKLTS
+1516 NRKLTG

-1536 LDVNENG
+1536 LDISENG
-1543 NAKSEKSKRLINWLK
+1543 NAKSEKSKRLINWLR
-1558 SIIYWGTPKNVA
+1558 SIVYWGTPKNET
-1570 GYNSV
+1570 GYNSI
-1575 FFDRTEEGLKIFFSG
+1575 FFDRTEEGFKIFFSG
-1590 KEKSYFFTPQ
+1590 KGKSYFFTPQ
-1600 SIKDNKDEILTIL
+1600 TIKDNKDEILTIL

-1645 NPIARE
+1645 NPIPRE
-1651 VDGKAY
+1651 VDGKPY

-1670 RKPEELPLSVQMRP
+1670 RSSEELPLSVQMRP
-1684 LADEN
+1684 LENEN
-1689 DVNRDGVY
+1689 DINRDGVY
-1697 FTLTDTA
+1697 FTLADTA

-1716 TPLTPVGAAPVVAPA
+1716 TPLTPIGAAPAV
-1731 QKPLPAENPPVTP
+1731 KPIPAEAPPATP
-1744 AVTAQ
+1744 APTAK

-1762 IAIGNNGDATFT
+1762 IAIGNNGDSTFT

-1785 AEGFGVTAKGE
+1785 AEGFGITAKGE

-1817 KYIASKVKPIVDAEI
+1817 KYIGSKIKPIIDAEI
-1832 ARRQAPVAPA
+1832 AKRQAPVAPE
-1842 PQAAPVVTDA
+1842 VS
-1852 ARVIGVDYVIENK
+1852 
-1865 EITVDHPK
+1865 TV
-1873 GETATP
+1873 AT
-1879 IIDYKAAP
+1879 
-1887 KESYEGTKVKVLNT
+1887 
-1901 IADTVEAEVTYPD
+1901 
-1914 GEKFTET
+1914 
-1921 FDRIDFENKVFKIAA
+1921 
-1936 AEEVKPAEPAPAPVT
+1936 EEVKPAEPAPAPV
-1951 AEPAKTATP
+1951 EPAKTTPP
-1960 SAADMAL
+1960 SAADLNL

-1972 RNMSAKTPLRKKI
+1972 RNMSSKTPLRKKI
-1985 EQEVKNFKPENWN
+1985 EKDVKNFKPENWSQ
-1998 KVEKWLKANFPNIP
+1998 VERWLKSNFPNIP
-2012 VYRVKNI
+2012 VYRVKNV
-2019 IQATNGQQAWGM
+2019 IQATNGQEAWGM

-2081 ATEED
+2081 ATEEE
-2086 IEELLAEEFRDYV
+2086 IEEVLAEEFRDYV
-2099 QFKKVP
+2099 QFGKVP

-2112 PYIVKLFN
+2112 PYILKLFAN
-2120 DMVNFIKEFF
+2120 MVNLIKEFF
-2130 TGKKAKSNTEELFKK
+2130 ISKKAKTNTEELFKR
-2145 IGSGYYANSNTYQ
+2145 IGSGYYAKFSPYH

-2181 FRIKGIPANEVNDIM
+2181 FRIKGIPANEVHDIM

-2205 DLIRDNK
+2205 DLVSDNK
-2212 SLFTIPKL
+2212 SLFGVQTLDK
-2220 KRENRKELY
+2220 KKLY
-2229 ERLLADMQETVLGSA
+2229 ERLLADMQETSLQSA
-2244 KAAEANVLNG
+2244 KAAEALVAQG
-2254 TFTEAQAQPFYDS
+2254 KITEQQAQPFYDS
-2267 AFTLWKKVT
+2267 SFAFWKKIT
-2276 DNWEDIKKKH
+2276 DNWEDIKQKH
-2286 EEYLKMYDIEFD
+2286 EEYLKTYSIEFD
-2298 ENDQVQ
+2298 ENDQAQ
-2304 MTSDERSKETG
+2304 INSDERSKESG
-2315 WMDAT
+2315 WQDAT
-2320 KIDSFKKANGAIKLL
+2320 KIDVFRKANGAIKLL
-2335 LSTIPI
+2335 LSTVP
-2341 VTNNND
+2341 VVNNNND
-2347 FVYSNIN
+2347 FVYSSIN
-2354 GVRLL
+2354 GVKLL

-2373 TSLTIDEMMERLRDM
+2373 TSRTPDEMMERLRDM

-2394 YRTLYSRLTNTSYKS
+2394 YRTLYSRLTKTNYKS

-2449 DIEVGDSSLSTAARQ
+2449 DIQVGDSSLASAARQ
-2464 VASEYVEN
+2464 VSSEYVEN
-2472 FKKVLTGTNPYFT
+2472 FKNVLTGANPYFT
-2485 YSNERKAYI
+2485 YSTERKAYI

-2507 KKASNEIELIDRM
+2507 KKASNESELLDRM
-2520 IAFLD
+2520 IAFLG
-2525 TIGIDFKRD
+2525 TIGIDFKKE

-2542 KQDTFKAS
+2542 KQDTFKDS

-2556 SIEKAKNIAT
+2556 SIEKAENIAT
-2566 ISGKVLDF
+2566 ISGKVLAF
-2574 QGRFMSLSTL
+2574 QGRLLSLSTI
-2584 RAAINNPEF
+2584 RASINNPEF

-2606 SFIGTNAS
+2606 SFIGTNAA
-2614 SDLFDALSQV
+2614 SDLFDVLSQV
-2624 QNKSELANTP
+2624 QNKNELANTP

-2657 TGDRIKRTEDILKP
+2657 TGDRIKRTEDVLKP
-2671 GYVDGTVNQKNGK
+2671 GYVDGTVNQTNGK

-2733 LLSGFSRANDIF
+2733 LLSGFSRVNDIF
-2745 KGYFLSEFA
+2745 KGYFLSELA
-2754 LAKSNRPIASL
+2754 LSKSDRPIASL

-2772 LRFLKPILGEELHN
+2772 LRFFKPILGEELHN
-2786 QIIKEKGT
+2786 QIIKETGT
-2794 PEEVYSKYERKIN
+2794 PEEVYNRYEKKIN

-2814 TKDADNTKASL
+2814 TKDADNTKAVL

-2834 EKGYNVENIA
+2834 EKGYTIENLA
-2844 FSETE
+2844 FAETE
-2849 QLTDAVLN
+2849 ELTDAVLN

-2864 INYMINNIEM
+2864 VNYIINNIEM

-2882 YQYKDELKRVKSFNS
+2882 YQYKDELKRIKSFNS

-2907 PMNAAF
+2907 AMNAAF
-2913 NNIWNKGRDAN
+2913 DKIYNKGRGTN

-2943 VLSTS
+2943 VLSTI
-2948 DLQDYGVFEET
+2948 DLQDYGIFEET

-2970 RNFRIR
+2970 RNFRVR

-2991 VAYEKIQKKLPLNS
+2991 VAYEKTQKGKGLTDQQKKEKGLLLS
-3005 EEQKRYDKGNP
+3005 RDELVRYTKGNP

-3025 KPIVSGNKANGK
+3025 KPIVSGNKGNGK

-3068 QHDKMQKEDID
+3068 QHNKMQKEDID
-3079 YTVFGTGRK
+3079 YVVFNTGRK

-3105 NAEYEGII
+3105 ESEYEGLI

-3123 SEVPSKDTPLVT
+3123 SEVPSKDEAFVT

-3150 AGVPTDFQTGKD
+3150 AGVPTDFQEGKD
-3162 FNTRFKAWK
+3162 FNTRFKAWA

-3194 LLTETMKEGFFQ
+3194 LLIETIKEGYSQ
-3206 LMKEMGIT
+3206 LLKEMGIT
-3214 ESVSK
+3214 ESVDSK
-3219 GIKSF
+3219 GTKSF
-3224 KITNFD
+3224 KITNFE
-3230 KAAKTLRGEI
+3230 KAAKTLRSEI
-3240 LKREV
+3240 MKREI
-3245 NDNIEDALA
+3245 NDNINDALT

-3311 KEGKAFSSE
+3311 KAGKVFSASDDV
-3320 ILEFYKDEDGKRVC
+3320 LSFYKDEDGKRVC

-3346 SDEALL
+3346 SDEELL
-3352 EYLNNTPEG
+3352 NYLNNTEEG
-3361 QKVLAGVAF
+3361 QKILAGVAF
-3370 RIPTQKQNSIDV
+3370 RIPTQKQNSIDA

-3450 LITNELETLFDV
+3450 LIANELETLFDV
-3462 NKEDPNAIDNLTQ
+3462 KKEDPNAIENLTEQ
-3475 EDEEKDLADID
+3475 DEEQDIADID

-3504 ITHPLN
+3504 ISHPSN

-3522 LKNLSKKITKKLGFE
+3522 LKDLSKKITKKLGFE
-3537 AFDYSSTSNMLSRR
+3537 AFDYSSTGNMLSRR

-3579 NQRQPIY
+3579 NQREPIY
-3586 IDINRFDNLDAVDKH
+3586 IDINRFDNLDSIDKY

-3610 EDIDIKFDKFNMIE
+3610 EDIDIKFDKVNMIE
-3624 VDGKM
+3624 VDGRM
-3629 VPTLSMIENAAGQ
+3629 VPTLSMIKNASNQ
-3642 DISDINGQFID
+3642 DISDIIGQFID

-3679 LAKVGV
+3679 LTKIGV
-3685 PIDTIANFMNQPIVR
+3685 PIDTVASFMNQPIVR

-3720 TLAKDNYKS
+3720 NLAKDKYKS
-3729 NSVIS
+3729 ASVIS
-3734 KKSLPSSAA
+3734 KKALPSASA
-3743 LFEMVGNKELDNE
+3743 LFEMVGNKELSNE

-3805 IKAQRSIISS
+3805 IKAQKSIISS

-3825 GPLYTTILDVRKSF
+3825 GPLYTTIVDIRKGF

-3846 QPAVRDVVQT
+3846 QPAVKDVVQT
-3856 VLMDYIDLPDNEFVQ
+3856 VLMDYIDLPDREFVQ

-3883 AVQIDRKLNTQV
+3883 AVQVDRKLNSQV

-3901 DNNAAKEITDFVTP
+3901 ENNAAKEITDFVTP
-3915 IVNNDQHPLFN
+3915 ISKNDQHPLYD
-3926 NLVVKSL
+3926 NLVIKSL

-3943 GKTNNLKIKNKDNKV
+3943 GKPNNLKIKNKDNKV
-3958 YDQNKMIYA
+3958 YDQNQMIYA
-3967 FQELREYLKAEN
+3967 FEELREYLKGEN

-3984 KLVRLAVLQSGLS
+3984 KLIRLAVLQSGLS
-3997 NSPISFTSLIPYEDF
+3997 NSPISFTSLLPYEDF
-4012 KEIYNKTI
+4012 KNIYNKTI
-4020 STLETF
+4020 SNLETF
-4026 PNLKNFAD
+4026 PNLKNFAS
-4034 LKVFQ
+4034 LNIFQ
-4039 RNNWNNDDYVP
+4039 RNNWNDNDLVP

-4056 RLNEIFMSSYY
+4056 KFNPIFMSSYY
-4067 TELSFGS
+4067 SELSFGS

-4087 PQVIRIDSRSAQA
+4087 PQVIKLYNKSAQA
-4100 DSDVIVYSWEVGTK
+4100 NSDIIVYSWEVGTSKEK
-4114 KEIREKRAKGDFSFI
+4114 KEKRAKGDFSFI

-4135 KVYTGNDP
+4135 KVYSGNDP
-4143 LIYPGKKGNSQYI
+4143 LIYPDKKGNPQYI

-4170 EFYDSARKSVV
+4170 EFYESARKSVIE
-4181 DNGFLKVNNEV
+4181 NGFLKVNNEV
-4192 SDETIVAYFEG
+4192 SDETIIAYFEG

-4217 PTTENPETSVTP
+4217 PTTENPETSVDP
-4229 REQEIKDKIELFEM
+4229 REQELNDRIELFQTNIQNG
-4243 VVNSGNAKPEDYKIL
+4243 VAGPDDYKTL
-4258 NALYTELGKI
+4258 DYLYKELGKI
-4268 VKSKC
+4268 IKSKC

>member
-1 MPDFDK
+1 MPDNKENYINRPGVALGLPKTPIVPFPTIQTSGPGNGGTGDISLNDYFKNELDK
-7 DLNPIL
+7 AKPNRVENIPLSSFYIGDRYTETRPGTDYEEMAAQQQSTSDRL
-13 ANTDTS
+13 ANGVIKMIGTGVSSFASGTIGLLYGVGAAAVEQRLASLIDNDVTRAMDETS
-19 PLDLPNPATPVPHSY
+19 RQFEDLFPNYYSKEEQDAEWYSTKNILTANFVSDKIIKNLGY
-34 ADLGGG
+34 SLGALGGG
-40 RGAQGSAMDSFFGN
+40 VAWSKVFKLMGVTNALVKAGAGLEAATAVEQTMTNVPKLEKFSAFESALNSVAQKYLKTPAAKILNDSDRILTSAMGTFG
-54 GPVVSNM
+54 
-61 LPTVTAKELYENR
+61 
-74 RYGTYASNIIDL
+74 
-86 EDQKAYAQSGWDK
+86 
-99 AANGILKG
+99 
-107 LNLAGTTV
+107 
-115 AGSFGMLVG
+115 
-124 AAKAPFSGRLADIWD
+124 
-139 NPIMRE
+139 
-145 LDEWNN
+145 
-151 EVDQVYLPNYYTNAE
+151 
-166 NNAAWY
+166 
-172 STDNWFKTN
+172 
-181 WLFDKLIKNSGFAVG
+181 
-196 AMVSGNIANAGLIRA
+196 
-211 GAALGKAAA
+211 
-220 AGATAAEASQAFKLF
+220 EASIEGLQNMNEFRNKAIEEYR
-235 TPLLKNTSRAFSAGK
+235 NTYGV
-250 NIEAAAVLEKEISSI
+250 NPEGDVLEK
-265 ADITAKSSKLA
+265 
-276 EIAKQTNK
+276 
-284 FANFG
+284 
-289 DTGRRTLVAAYSSA
+289 
-303 GEASFEALQ
+303 
-312 TSNQYRDGLIE
+312 
-323 DYKSKHGGLDPVGE
+323 
-337 DLDNINEMS
+337 INE
-346 EKVGKTS
+346 TS
-353 FFGNLALLSV
+353 DKIGMYTWGFNSMLL
-363 TEYVQLP
+363 TGTNYVQLP
-370 KLLGSNYSSSR
+370 KILGSSRRADKAMIGDISQQLVGGDFTKTVAKTRFGKLVDGIRGVSPLLFSAPEAFEEGAQFAIQTGVNDYFERGYSNKDSAKSFLSSISGVSNNIFGEGIEKTLNTKEGLENIVIGGLSGAL
-381 QAANSLLGRTDDVL
+381 QQGGYVGTYVDE
-395 MKDGKYIAAPRST
+395 KTGK
-408 TKFGKVYDKITDVG
+408 TKFGFGKSGILGEQGLFGLGGERGRNTDLAVIALNKTKIAQVLEDQA
-422 KYVFDP
+422 KYVGVALGSQELRQQAIVDND
-428 KEAAQEIGQYALQV
+428 KLSEKDYEADYTFSYLIPRV
-442 GTNNYFNKAY
+442 K
-452 QTNVADEWVDGFL
+452 
-465 YGFVGRGE
+465 YGK
-473 DGEGVGAFVS
+473 VS
-483 KEGMESAL
+483 SVMNELDYYESQA
-491 MGGLTGGLMQARG
+491 LTGKGFDELQTKGIAN
-504 TFQESRAT
+504 QNESIESFLSRIEKLRETAKSMDEMYSVIRDRYENALNPDNTKKFEDEDLDKLVYASSKIRDYDNRIPGINQSLSEVGIIAQPVLDNVITNGVPSEEAT
-512 KNNTQQFLSQI
+512 K
-523 NTAPSF
+523 
-529 QKAFKER
+529 E
-536 MQAINRGVVLQQQ
+536 VV
-549 QQDAIVQG
+549 D
-557 DKLEAKD
+557 
-564 LDADMMHNYLAPRI
+564 
-578 KYGRFGMVLDDIAE
+578 
-592 LRTQAMSEKGFGSLK
+592 
-607 EEGVAN
+607 
-613 INDTVDTYLARLSLF
+613 
-628 ENTAKNIEELYKSL
+628 
-642 NLRYGGQIDE
+642 QIDE
-652 SGRRLYTDEVIDK
+652 LDTTDDNKNSLKKNLSDLIEASLRRKLFIDDYNK
-665 MVYAASKVA
+665 IVETPEKFRASK
-674 DYDLRIPQVAENLVN
+674 L
-689 SNIRIEDAIKT
+689 
-700 SIDGPVED
+700 
-708 SKKAEIDV
+708 
-716 LSQIDGTNSLNK
+716 K
-728 DELKLDFFE
+728 DEFTAPESDE
-737 VRELNARRKKFLDE
+737 EKKT
-751 YNDIKSKPAE
+751 I
-761 YREAE
+761 
-766 AIPDQPV
+766 
-773 DENVE
+773 
-778 KTTVKIKTVS
+778 KIKTKD

-793 EIGTEYFLG
+793 EIGTEYYLG
-802 KVVKKDDKGNVFNL
+802 KLVKEDEKGNRFDL

-841 DMTRNELLG
+841 DMTRAELANF
-850 YKLGK
+850 KLGK

-881 KGKKVQGTLRYSHKE
+881 KGKKQQGTLRYSPKE
-896 GILEFTY
+896 GILEFVY
-903 VNSKGE
+903 KNSKGE

-914 VTGDQFVAKNGFL
+914 VTGDQFVARDGFL

-935 EYTASEQ
+935 EYTPAEQ
-942 QLLEQFAAQQDPRK
+942 QLLEQFNAQQDSRK

-981 TTLLEQKKNEFETIS
+981 TTLLEQKKKEFETIS

-1020 TNRAI
+1020 TNKAI

-1037 LRLEIESLEAERDEA
+1037 LRLEIENLEAERDET

-1057 WISDVADNIDELPT
+1057 WISDLADNIDELPT
-1071 DSKEFLEEI
+1071 DSREFLAELKEQRNT
-1080 KSSVSLVEDYIL
+1080 LEDLIL
-1092 STGKTIN
+1092 ENGKTIN
-1099 DLSDLVNRAE
+1099 DLSNLIDRAE
-1109 EALESAIDMLRGWI
+1109 DALQSAIDMLRGWV

-1134 TILGQEW
+1134 TFIGQEW

-1147 NPNFLKLAPKFKED
+1147 NPNFLKLAPKFKDD
-1161 LAMLEDIVAQT
+1161 LAMLEDMVAQI
-1172 EDFTIKPKE
+1172 EDFTIKPTE
-1181 EEIKNLRD
+1181 EEIANLRSELEKVQD
-1189 KIENLQEGL
+1189 SLKE
-1198 AFAEKELKIKALI
+1198 AEQQLKIKDLI

-1218 AKDYQKQEEQKAR
+1218 AKEYQKQEEQKRR
-1231 ILKNEA
+1231 ILNNEA

-1278 KSDQPHVKR
+1278 KSAQPHVKR

-1309 SAKNEAEFGLGGL
+1309 SSKNEAEFGLGGL
-1322 TQHLKE
+1322 TQHLKD
-1328 VSDLPEAEKAKID
+1328 VSDLPEAEKAKLE

-1437 SFGKPEIPTKLDESG
+1437 SFGKPEIPVRLDENG
-1452 KEVKLYDTRTPVS
+1452 KEVKLYDTRTPVAD
-1465 NAGLINESDLQ
+1465 AGLINESDLQ
-1476 TAPVIFIPTTNN
+1476 TAPVVFIPTTNN
-1488 IVSKGSTFFDS
+1488 VVSKGSTFFDS

-1516 NRKLTS
+1516 NRKLTG

-1543 NAKSEKSKRLINWLK
+1543 NAKSDKSKRLINWLK

-1600 SIKDNKDEILTIL
+1600 TIKDNKDEILTIL

-1651 VDGKAY
+1651 VDGKPY

-1670 RKPEELPLSVQMRP
+1670 RTSEELPLSVQMRP
-1684 LADEN
+1684 LENAD
-1689 DVNRDGVY
+1689 DVNRDGIY

-1716 TPLTPVGAAPVVAPA
+1716 TPLTPIGATPTSPAPVVAPA
-1731 QKPLPAENPPVTP
+1731 QKPLPAEAPPVTP
-1744 AVTAQ
+1744 AVTAA
-1749 ATLDFKLNGSENT
+1749 ATLDFKLDGSEETMEIINKEGKVVGST
-1762 IAIGNNGDATFT
+1762 TFK
-1774 LDINKYIDSNG
+1774 LDIDKAIASNRK
-1785 AEGFGVTAKGE
+1785 EGLAVTSKGE
-1796 TVQALMTNK
+1796 TIKTLMDTK
-1805 GYTQEQAVDAIN
+1805 GYTYEEAVRNIE
-1817 KYIASKVKPIVDAEI
+1817 KYVSSKLTPLIDAEE
-1832 ARRQAPVAPA
+1832 ARRKAAAAP
-1842 PQAAPVVTDA
+1842 APVVTDA
-1852 ARVIGVDYVIENK
+1852 DKADIKRKQQEDLQATFSEMNNMSEEELEATSADRIARRAAINK
-1865 EITVDHPK
+1865 EYNEKIDALEK
-1873 GETATP
+1873 EAKSATP
-1879 IIDYKAAP
+1879 A
-1887 KESYEGTKVKVLNT
+1887 SV
-1901 IADTVEAEVTYPD
+1901 
-1914 GEKFTET
+1914 
-1921 FDRIDFENKVFKIAA
+1921 
-1936 AEEVKPAEPAPAPVT
+1936 PV
-1951 AEPAKTATP
+1951 EPAKIVPP
-1960 SAADMAL
+1960 SAANMAL

-1972 RNMSAKTPLRKKI
+1972 RNMSSKTPLRKKI
-1985 EQEVKNFKPENWN
+1985 EKDVKNFKPENWSQ
-1998 KVEKWLKANFPNIP
+1998 VEKWLKANFPNIP
-2012 VYRVKNI
+2012 VYRVKNV

-2081 ATEED
+2081 ATEEE
-2086 IEELLAEEFRDYV
+2086 IEEVLAEEFRDYV
-2099 QFKKVP
+2099 QFKKIP

-2112 PYIVKLFN
+2112 PYIMKLFA
-2120 DMVNFIKEFF
+2120 DMVNFIKELF
-2130 TGKKAKSNTEELFKK
+2130 TSKKANTNTKELFKK
-2145 IGSGYYANSNTYQ
+2145 IGSGYYSKFSPYH

-2167 IIDVEEAYASSDSA
+2167 IIDIEEAYASSDSA
-2181 FRIKGIPANEVNDIM
+2181 FRIKGIPANEVHDIM

-2205 DLIRDNK
+2205 DLVSDNK
-2212 SLFTIPKL
+2212 SLFGVQTLDK
-2220 KRENRKELY
+2220 KKLY
-2229 ERLLADMQETVLGSA
+2229 ERLLADMQETSLQSA
-2244 KAAEANVLNG
+2244 KAAEALVAQG
-2254 TFTEAQAQPFYDS
+2254 KITEQQAQPFYDS
-2267 AFTLWKKVT
+2267 SFAFWKKIT
-2276 DNWEDIKKKH
+2276 DNWEDIKQKH
-2286 EEYLKMYDIEFD
+2286 EEYLKTYSIEFD
-2298 ENDQVQ
+2298 ENDQAQ
-2304 MTSDERSKETG
+2304 INSDERSKESG
-2315 WMDAT
+2315 WQDAT
-2320 KIDSFKKANGAIKLL
+2320 KIDVFRKANGAIKLL
-2335 LSTIPI
+2335 LSTVPI
-2341 VTNNND
+2341 VNNNND
-2347 FVYSNIN
+2347 FVYSSIN
-2354 GVRLL
+2354 GVKLL

-2373 TSLTIDEMMERLRDM
+2373 TSLTIDEMMERLREM

-2394 YRTLYSRLTNTSYKS
+2394 YRTLYSRLTNTSYTS
-2409 DTLDLGNI
+2409 DTLDLSDI
-2417 SEVHDGQLL
+2417 SEIHDGQLL
-2426 AAFWRTFKKQNPDV
+2426 TAFWRTFKKQNPDV

-2449 DIEVGDSSLSTAARQ
+2449 DVEVGDSSLSTAARQ
-2464 VASEYVEN
+2464 VASEYVED
-2472 FKKVLTGTNPYFT
+2472 FKKVLNGTNPYFT
-2485 YSNERKAYI
+2485 YSTERNAYI

-2507 KKASNEIELIDRM
+2507 KKATNEKELIDRM
-2520 IAFLD
+2520 VAFLG
-2525 TIGIDFKRD
+2525 TIGIDFKTD
-2534 EIVKLPGD
+2534 EIIKLPGD
-2542 KQDTFKAS
+2542 KQDTFKDS
-2550 VNGIIA
+2550 VNGIIT

-2574 QGRFMSLSTL
+2574 QGRFMGLSTL
-2584 RAAINNPEF
+2584 RASINNPEF

-2614 SDLFDALSQV
+2614 SDLFDVLSQV
-2624 QNKSELANTP
+2624 QNKNELANTP

-2671 GYVDGTVNQKNGK
+2671 GYVDGTVNQANGK

-2696 LVQEINMNL
+2696 LIQEINMNL

-2733 LLSGFSRANDIF
+2733 LLSGFSRVNDIF
-2745 KGYFLSEFA
+2745 KGYFLSEFD
-2754 LAKSNRPIASL
+2754 LSKSDRSIVSL

-2772 LRFLKPILGEELHN
+2772 LRFFKPILGEELHN
-2786 QIIKEKGT
+2786 QIIKETGT
-2794 PEEVYSKYERKIN
+2794 PEAVYKNYEKRIN
-2807 KALEDFI
+2807 KALENFI
-2814 TKDADNTKASL
+2814 TKDAESTKAVL

-2834 EKGYNVENIA
+2834 EKGYTVENIA
-2844 FSETE
+2844 FAETE
-2849 QLTDAVLN
+2849 ELTDAVLN

-2864 INYMINNIEM
+2864 VNYIINNIEM

-2882 YQYKDELKRVKSFNS
+2882 YQYKDELKRIKSFNS
-2897 PRQAIINGSK
+2897 PRQAIMNGSK
-2907 PMNAAF
+2907 AMNAAF
-2913 NNIWNKGRDAN
+2913 DKIWNKGRGTN

-2959 DGGGIISFKAY
+2959 DGGGVISFKAY

-2976 AGEWNDEEEQQFIYD
+2976 AGDWNNEEEQYIYD
-2991 VAYEKIQKKLPLNS
+2991 VAYEKTQKGKGLTDQQKKEKGLLLS
-3005 EEQKRYDKGNP
+3005 REELVRYTKGNP
-3016 KVQSAYTPL
+3016 KIQSAYTPL
-3025 KPIVSGNKANGK
+3025 KPIVSGNKGNGK

-3068 QHDKMQKEDID
+3068 QHEKMQKEDID
-3079 YTVFGTGRK
+3079 YVVFNTGRK

-3105 NAEYEGII
+3105 NSEYEGLI

-3123 SEVPSKDTPLVT
+3123 SEVPSKDEALVT

-3150 AGVPTDFQTGKD
+3150 AGVPTDFQAGKD
-3162 FNTRFKAWK
+3162 FNTRFKAWD

-3194 LLTETMKEGFFQ
+3194 LLVETMKEGYSQ
-3206 LMKEMGIT
+3206 LLKEMGIS
-3214 ESVSK
+3214 ESVNSK
-3219 GIKSF
+3219 KEKSF
-3224 KITNFD
+3224 KITNFE
-3230 KAAKTLRGEI
+3230 KAAKTLRSEI

-3245 NDNIEDALA
+3245 NDNINDALT

-3281 KRVISPKISGGQKVQ
+3281 KRVISTKISGGQKVQ
-3296 IPSTFFEENRLKAEG
+3296 ISSTFFEENRLKAEG
-3311 KEGKAFSSE
+3311 KKGKVFSASDDV
-3320 ILEFYKDEDGKRVC
+3320 LGFYKDEDGKRVC

-3361 QKVLAGVAF
+3361 QKILAGVAF
-3370 RIPTQKQNSIDV
+3370 RIPTQKQNSIDA

-3450 LITNELETLFDV
+3450 LIANELQTLFDV
-3462 NKEDPNAIDNLTQ
+3462 KKEDPDAIENLTE

-3504 ITHPLN
+3504 ITHPSN

-3522 LKNLSKKITKKLGFE
+3522 LKDLSNKITKKLGFE
-3537 AFDYSSTSNMLSRR
+3537 AFDYSSTGNMLSRR

-3579 NQRQPIY
+3579 NQREPIY
-3586 IDINRFDNLDAVDKH
+3586 IDINRFDNLDSIDKY

-3610 EDIDIKFDKFNMIE
+3610 EDINIKFDNVNLIE
-3624 VDGKM
+3624 VDGRM
-3629 VPTLSMIENAAGQ
+3629 VPTLSMIKNSERSDKYPNGQ
-3642 DISDINGQFID
+3642 DISDIIGQFID

-3679 LAKVGV
+3679 LTKIGV
-3685 PIDTIANFMNQPIVR
+3685 PIDTIASFMNQPIVR

-3720 TLAKDNYKS
+3720 NLAKDKYKS
-3729 NSVIS
+3729 ASVIS
-3734 KKSLPSSAA
+3734 KQALPSASA

-3805 IKAQRSIISS
+3805 IKAQKSIISS

-3825 GPLYTTILDVRKSF
+3825 GPLYTTILDIRKGF

-3846 QPAVRDVVQT
+3846 QPAVKDVVQT
-3856 VLMDYIDLPDNEFVQ
+3856 VLMDYIDLPDREFVQ
-3871 VARKVVNDLFDW
+3871 IARKVVNDLFDY
-3883 AVQIDRKLNTQV
+3883 AVQIDRKLNFQI
-3895 QNILLS
+3895 QSILLS
-3901 DNNAAKEITDFVTP
+3901 ENNAAKEITDFITP
-3915 IVNNDQHPLFN
+3915 IANNKEHPLAN

-3943 GKTNNLKIKNKDNKV
+3943 GKPNNLKIKNKDNKV
-3958 YDQNKMIYA
+3958 YDQNQMIYA
-3967 FQELREYLKAEN
+3967 FQELKEYLKGEN

-3984 KLVRLAVLQSGLS
+3984 KLLRLAVLQSGLS

-4012 KEIYNKTI
+4012 KDIYNKTI

-4026 PNLKNFAD
+4026 PGLKNFA
-4034 LKVFQ
+4034 LLNVFQ
-4039 RNNWNNDDYVP
+4039 RNNWNDNDLVP

-4056 RLNEIFMSSYY
+4056 RFNEIYRSSYY
-4067 TELSFGS
+4067 SELSFGS
-4074 KEDLTR
+4074 KDDLTR
-4080 DIKAGRI
+4080 DMKAGRI
-4087 PQVIRIDSRSAQA
+4087 PQVIKLDARSAQA
-4100 DSDVIVYSWEVGTK
+4100 NSDIIVYSWEVGTPKEK
-4114 KEIREKRAKGDFSFI
+4114 KEKRAKGDFSFI

-4143 LIYPGKKGNSQYI
+4143 FIYPNKYGSPQYI

-4170 EFYDSARKSVV
+4170 EFYDSARHSVIN
-4181 DNGFLKVNNEV
+4181 NGFLKATKKVNGVEMSNEV
-4192 SDETIVAYFEG
+4192 SDETIIAYFEG
-4203 SVPAEVTSKPVPPK
+4203 SVPGEMVASQPATNV
-4217 PTTENPETSVTP
+4217 
-4229 REQEIKDKIELFEM
+4229 REQELNDKIELFKTLI
-4243 VVNSGNAKPEDYKIL
+4243 NSGNARPEDYKIL
-4258 NALYTELGKI
+4258 NSLYTELGKI